1 MFARGGF
8 SFHPARFSAYPANL
22 PNPIIPTLA
31 RPPLTPIIPAH
42 TRYPGVGDVPVFL
55 SDQFPALLSLLF
67 PLHTKFLSAT
77 PLFPLLTQ
85 KQGGYTPTK
94 MSARRHFLSLFSQSS
109 HSALLLF
116 NHLRTLSFF
125 VSNLSPTLPI
135 SSALLSQKQGVHPLW
150 SNQSLRSFTSST
162 SFTSFSSIHRPF
174 TILLPH
180 LHPSFSLSCHN
191 HPRSGDQLLHHAYR
205 YPNAY
210 GTLLPMRS
218 APRDSFM
225 KRVLIIEDDR
235 DIVELVRYNLA
246 NEGFQVNAAFDG
258 SSGLSTLK
266 KTPPDLLLLDLMLPK
281 MSGLDIC
288 REIRKDESLNR
299 LPVLMLTARGDEAD
313 RVVGLEMGADDYVT
327 KPFSPRELIARVK
340 ALLRRAEP
348 PVDSPR
354 VIEIGRLAIDPASYR
369 VSHSGKPVPLST
381 LEFRLLYYL
390 ASRPNRVFTRDQL
403 LDAVWGT
410 DRFVT
415 PRSVDVYVRRLREKI
430 ESDPENPL
438 HLKTVRGAGYLFET
452 RAA

>member
-1 MFARGGF
+1 MLARAHMRNHSAVESYTLIESYPTGF
-8 SFHPARFSAYPANL
+8 GASGWFFRAVSSLQPIHNTVTSVL
-22 PNPIIPTLA
+22 PHDFKALSQYNPICMNTHEVVQ
-31 RPPLTPIIPAH
+31 PA
-42 TRYPGVGDVPVFL
+42 
-55 SDQFPALLSLLF
+55 
-67 PLHTKFLSAT
+67 
-77 PLFPLLTQ
+77 
-85 KQGGYTPTK
+85 
-94 MSARRHFLSLFSQSS
+94 
-109 HSALLLF
+109 
-116 NHLRTLSFF
+116 
-125 VSNLSPTLPI
+125 
-135 SSALLSQKQGVHPLW
+135 
-150 SNQSLRSFTSST
+150 
-162 SFTSFSSIHRPF
+162 
-174 TILLPH
+174 
-180 LHPSFSLSCHN
+180 
-191 HPRSGDQLLHHAYR
+191 HAYR
-205 YPNAY
+205 NQARY
-210 GTLLPMRS
+210 GKLLPMRS
-218 APRDSFM
+218 PARELYM
-225 KRVLIIEDDR
+225 KRILIIEDDR

-246 NEGFQVNAAFDG
+246 NEGFQVAAAFDG
-258 SSGLSTLK
+258 NSGLATVK

-281 MSGLDIC
+281 MSGLEIC
-288 REIRKDESLNR
+288 REIRKEESLNR

-348 PVDSPR
+348 PADAPR
-354 VIEIGRLAIDPASYR
+354 ILEIGKLAIDPASYR

-430 ESDPENPL
+430 EADPENPL